1 MRLPQMVGEV
11 ERRLLVNYR
20 IDPEPVSHLLPP
32 QLRPQLVD
40 GMAVA
45 GICLIRLG
53 SLRPRW
59 TPAALG
65 LRTENAAH
73 RIAVEWDER
82 GETRSGVFIPRRD
95 SDSRLTLWLGG
106 RAFPGV
112 HHHASFLVEET
123 QGRIRVAFDS
133 DDGAASVDVTV
144 EVEPT
149 LTGSRLFADAGQAS
163 RFFERGAVGFSPAR
177 NPSRLEAVRLT
188 TSAWHVDPCRVI
200 NSRSSFF
207 EDPTRFPSGSANLDS
222 ALVMRK
228 VPVLWDALPE
238 AVADI
243 A

>member
-1 MRLPQMVGEV
+1 MAAEI

-20 IDPEPVSHLLPP
+20 VDPELLSDVLPP

-53 SLRPRW
+53 GLRPRRLPS
-59 TPAALG
+59 TFG

-73 RIAVEWDER
+73 RIAVEWDELGGR
-82 GETRSGVFIPRRD
+82 RAGVFIPRRD

-112 HHHASFLVEET
+112 HHRARFRVEET
-123 QGRIRVAFDS
+123 EDRIRVAFDS

-144 EVEPT
+144 EVAPT
-149 LTGSRLFADAGQAS
+149 LTGSRLFSDATHAS
-163 RFFERGAVGFSPAR
+163 LFFEQGAVGFSPAR
-177 NPSRLEAVRLT
+177 DPSHLEAVRLT
-188 TSAWHVDPCRVI
+188 TSAWHVEPCRVI

-207 EDPTRFPSGSANLDS
+207 EDTARFPTGSANLDS

-228 VPVLWDALPE
+228 VPVLWDALSE
-238 AVADI
+238 AITNVA
-243 A
+243 